1 VVFQQPK
8 VLRIS
13 TSVKE
18 VLGYYTSHSNLVNPY
33 LSETIVFRILI
44 KFLTNPSPLW
54 YCYCV
59 CNLMHTVNG
68 NNEMQDF
75 EGPKAPTPVKI
86 APIVMLIL
94 AMTMVGA
101 SSGIIIADRDA
112 LPFLKQNIASQ
123 LAGVRNYLLDTASA
137 KPETPTVI
145 QTGISSIVAIYYSS
159 KPDSARVAFDLEK
172 AELVRAEELRSP
184 DRIYFDLQARSREQG
199 ASRRMKT
206 QKAVSIAGNL
216 LTRVRIAQR
225 KPGATRIVL
234 DLKRSCDFTYQT
246 SPGPPSRLMVE
257 NRPRPTDSSASN

>member
-1 VVFQQPK
+1 
-8 VLRIS
+8 
-13 TSVKE
+13 
-18 VLGYYTSHSNLVNPY
+18 
-33 LSETIVFRILI
+33 
-44 KFLTNPSPLW
+44 
-54 YCYCV
+54 
-59 CNLMHTVNG
+59 MHTVNG

-246 SPGPPSRLMVE
+246 SPGPIPLPLISQRSAQIHLKNCVILLSQTALSVIAVA
-257 NRPRPTDSSASN
+257 RPVLSADDGSLGINPQGWEARIPER